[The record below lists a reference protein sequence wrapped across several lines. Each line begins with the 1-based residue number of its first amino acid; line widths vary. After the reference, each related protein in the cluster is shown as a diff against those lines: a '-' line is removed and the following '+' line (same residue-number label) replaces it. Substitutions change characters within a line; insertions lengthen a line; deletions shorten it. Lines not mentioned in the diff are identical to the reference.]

1 MSRNKEYIV
10 TTEELK
16 RKIAE
21 TEKGINNIVNV
32 VVATGSAALAD
43 KLKEL
48 EKTKQQ
54 LEHALFDAE
63 RKISA
68 MKMSKRKLKD
78 AFNKAKYMLRSG
90 TLKNKKAIVQ
100 QYVKQV
106 TMFKDRIEIEY
117 NVSDTYSFREEVTR
131 EVRR

>member
-1 MSRNKEYIV
+1 MVFDDKFLPAIIAKYDEYALSRNKEYIV

-16 RKIAE
+16 RRIAE

-78 AFNKAKYMLRSG
+78 AFNKIPEDYRF
-90 TLKNKKAIVQ
+90 IWC
-100 QYVKQV
+100 
-106 TMFKDRIEIEY
+106 
-117 NVSDTYSFREEVTR
+117 
-131 EVRR
+131 